1 MLRMHPAKPNTGI
14 WFVRSDQSHPVRI
27 PALVDAVT
35 KRARRTA
42 LQNGTVSIETV
53 EHCLGACSGL
63 GIDNIEIELTNS
75 ELPACDGSSMP
86 FVKMLQDAGIRE
98 QDAARDP
105 LVIDSII
112 RVSDG
117 DMELVALE
125 PIGDN
130 TDTLEILYELDYG
143 PESPIGRQVHSFRV
157 TPQGFI
163 EEIASA
169 RTFVL
174 KSEADALQSAGLG
187 THLTYKDIVVF
198 GEDGPID
205 NKLRYPN
212 ECVRHKILDLLGDLM
227 LLGRFVVGRI
237 HARKSGHALNHALV
251 RALRDRQLETEVRTL
266 TTKTPQMDI
275 HKVRR
280 ILPHRYPFLLVD
292 RLVELDGT
300 KRAVGL
306 KNVTINE
313 EFFQGHYPGHPIM
326 PGVLVLEAMAQLGGI
341 LLAQDLEHTGKVAIL
356 FSLDKVRFRRPVTP
370 GDQLL
375 LEATS
380 VRARGNIGH
389 VRAAARVGTELA
401 AEADIKFMLTDADE
415 E

>member
-1 MLRMHPAKPNTGI
+1 MHPAKPNSGI
-14 WFVRSDQSHPVRI
+14 WFVRSDQAKPVRI
-27 PALVDAVT
+27 QALVDAVT

-63 GIDNIEIELTNS
+63 GIDNLEIELTNS
-75 ELPACDGSSMP
+75 ELPAFDGSSMP
-86 FVKMLQDAGIRE
+86 FVKMLQDAGICE
-98 QDAARDP
+98 QDASRDP
-105 LVIDSII
+105 FII
-112 RVSDG
+112 SGVTRVCDG

-125 PIGDN
+125 PLTEDA
-130 TDTLEILYELDYG
+130 DTLEILYELDYG
-143 PESPIGRQVHSFRV
+143 AESPIGRQVHSFRV
-157 TPQGFI
+157 TPKGFI
-163 EEIASA
+163 DEIASA

-174 KSEADALQSAGLG
+174 KSEADALQQAGLG
-187 THLTYKDIVVF
+187 AHLTYKDIVVF

-251 RALRDRQLETEVRTL
+251 RALLDRQLKADVGRL
-266 TTKTPQMDI
+266 VTKNPQMDI
-275 HKVRR
+275 HRVRR

-292 RLVELDGT
+292 RLIEIEGS

-341 LLAQDLEHTGKVAIL
+341 LLAQDLEHTGKVAVL

-370 GDQLL
+370 GDQLI
-375 LEATS
+375 LEARS
-380 VRARGNIGH
+380 VRVRGKIGH
-389 VRAAARVGTELA
+389 VRTSAHVGTELA
-401 AEADIKFMLTDADE
+401 AEAEIKFMLNDE
-415 E
+415 DEDQP